1 MASKTKRPVLAATYG
16 RRLQT
21 SSPPVCGGRESVLAH
36 GGQTGY
42 NQKKDTAK
50 GGGAMTQLTQ
60 AAHGAGLWMWL
71 WLRVCAAFTGLAAL
85 CAVTDA
91 ISLLAVWQTYEE
103 TSI

>member
-1 MASKTKRPVLAATYG
+1 
-16 RRLQT
+16 
-21 SSPPVCGGRESVLAH
+21 
-36 GGQTGY
+36 
-42 NQKKDTAK
+42 
-50 GGGAMTQLTQ
+50 MTQLTQ